1 MTGTA
6 SSLADA
12 PPLADHVTDY
22 DRGHV
27 KTYLRLLDASAEG
40 ADWQEAAGLVL
51 GLDVAA
57 NPDHARCVYEAHLS
71 RARWMTTTGYRD
83 LLAGK
88 PGG

>member
-6 SSLADA
+6 SQLADA
-12 PPLADHVTDY
+12 PPAADYVTDY
-22 DRGHV
+22 DRSHV

-40 ADWQEAAGLVL
+40 ADWQEVAALVL

-57 NPDHARCVYEAHLS
+57 NPDHARCVHEAHLA

-83 LLAGK
+83 LLVCKLGC
-88 PGG
+88 